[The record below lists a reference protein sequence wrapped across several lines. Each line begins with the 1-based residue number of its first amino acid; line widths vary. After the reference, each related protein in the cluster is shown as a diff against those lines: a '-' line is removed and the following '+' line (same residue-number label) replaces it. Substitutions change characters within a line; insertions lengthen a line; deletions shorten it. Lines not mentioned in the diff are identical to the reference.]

1 MRQLVT
7 TMFGKIETLKHQD
20 VAEQQFWNKIVT
32 LNKIIEQTDPVMLE
46 SNRTQPNSYYTG
58 PQNQN

>member
-1 MRQLVT
+1 
-7 TMFGKIETLKHQD
+7 MFGKIETLKHQD

>member
-32 LNKIIEQTDPVMLE
+32 PNKIIEQTDPAMLE
-46 SNRTQPNSYYTG
+46 TTSRT
-58 PQNQN
+58 